1 MRRWEIDPKLSAMEN
16 LFSAATFAAGLF
28 KRSFKRKVLLTTDEW
43 DEVMDD
49 VVLCAVRQFL
59 TRKLGPDGNYCREHS
74 FYLNVHSCV
83 LSIFQD
89 RLDYYMNNVVK
100 KKIQS
105 LDRIMDATRKSFVGA
120 PSNGFDIGPGE
131 LYQNEKLMNMPM
143 PRYTADNDTRA
154 KAQSNL
160 RCWKNRSTH
169 ENFCK
174 YEDEDD
180 YWSYVEA
187 CEELGIPV
195 DENAPLYR
203 RGRYIK

>member
-16 LFSAATFAAGLF
+16 LFSAAKFAAGFF
-28 KRSFKRKVLLTTDEW
+28 KRSYKRKVVLTADEW

-59 TRKLGPDGNYCREHS
+59 TRKLGPHGNYCREHS
-74 FYLNVHSCV
+74 FYLNVYSCV

-89 RLDYYMNNVVK
+89 RLDYYFKVIK
-100 KKIQS
+100 QKIQS
-105 LDRIMDATRKSFVGA
+105 IDRILDANRKSFVCA
-120 PSNGFDIGPGE
+120 PVNGFETGPGE
-131 LYQNEKLMNMPM
+131 LHRNEKLMNIPM
-143 PRYTADNDTRA
+143 PRYTDDNDTRG

-160 RCWKNRSTH
+160 RCWMNRSTH
-169 ENFCK
+169 DTFCK
-174 YEDEDD
+174 YEDEED

-195 DENAPLYR
+195 DKNAPLYR

>member
-16 LFSAATFAAGLF
+16 LFSAATFAAGFF
-28 KRSFKRKVLLTTDEW
+28 KRSFRRKVMLTPDEW
-43 DEVMDD
+43 AEVMDD

-59 TRKLGPDGNYCREHS
+59 TRKLGPHGNYCHEHS
-74 FYLNVHSCV
+74 FYVNVYSCV
-83 LSIFQD
+83 LSVFQD
-89 RLDYYMNNVVK
+89 RLDYYLKVIK
-100 KKIQS
+100 QKIQS
-105 LDRIMDATRKSFVGA
+105 IDRILDANRKNFVCA
-120 PSNGFDIGPGE
+120 PVNGFETGPGE
-131 LYQNEKLMNMPM
+131 LHRNEKLMNMPM
-143 PRYTADNDTRA
+143 PRYTTDTDTRS

-160 RCWKNRSTH
+160 SCWMNRSTH
-169 ENFCK
+169 DTFCK